1 MSIFSS
7 YLKIIDIEKNISG
20 NIKKCASNFIRFV
33 PKTKK
38 RVFHIPDNYEVVIEN
53 SAQSCTALLEEQFGL

>member
-1 MSIFSS
+1 MIGLGSDKDTFGD
-7 YLKIIDIEKNISG
+7 YRKII

-38 RVFHIPDNYEVVIEN
+38 RVFHIPDNYEVVFEN
-53 SAQSCTALLEEQFGL
+53 SAQSCTALLEEHFGL